1 MLVTMPHALRLVAP
15 VRRAVRADGAG
26 RVMAWFALVGAGLL
40 AAAVVLA
47 VRGSPS
53 ALLVGV
59 AGVVVQVGGF
69 LGALW
74 WAVRHTEP
82 RSDGRRP

>member
-1 MLVTMPHALRLVAP
+1 MLIAMPHALRLVAP
-15 VRRAVRADGAG
+15 VRRAVRAEGAG
-26 RVMAWFALVGAGLL
+26 RVMALCTLVGAGLL

-47 VRGSPS
+47 VRGDSS

-59 AGVVVQVGGF
+59 AGAVVQAGGF

-74 WAVRHTEP
+74 WAVRHTDP
-82 RSDGRRP
+82 RPDRRRP